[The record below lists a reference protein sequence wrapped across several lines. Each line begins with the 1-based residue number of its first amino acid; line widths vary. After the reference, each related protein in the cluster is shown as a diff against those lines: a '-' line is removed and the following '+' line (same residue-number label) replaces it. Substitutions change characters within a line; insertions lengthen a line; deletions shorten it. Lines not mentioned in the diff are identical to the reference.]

1 MNKILNRKKHTP
13 INTYNEDILDLDLF
27 IDGIQ
32 TEILQ
37 AFSSKDNYT
46 IGIVSNWG
54 DGKSSVVNLLIEKL
68 LKKSKLL
75 KGQIF
80 SHIILFASA
89 LVLPSIWIFFNW
101 QNIIKFF
108 TINLILILGV
118 IALFLFVFHRKIYDI
133 SLFIWDKIVKIF
145 YKKDIVI
152 IRFSPWSLSNINQIY
167 TEYLSSLAKNLD
179 SSSSL
184 FPSLLLLYTETLLQ
198 KDLSFLKKYIKTE
211 KSIEELKDEI
221 SNLLIKTS
229 RKIIVIIDDVDRING
244 IEIYNLFKLIG
255 SVANFP
261 NIVNIIAYDKHYV
274 CTELNNYLNKEEN
287 SISNANQYLKKIINK
302 EFMLPKISN
311 AKLYEIFASELKSII
326 GATNLNVYNE
336 QELKYNYIN
345 TIGFYIQNIRDLKLL
360 LNAFEFHYSIFKIR
374 GININIIDLLLVTTL
389 RVFKYELWLELY
401 EYKQKQDY
409 NIGGIN
415 FITNSNNDE
424 INFPDFANLEFE
436 NKNIIATLIKP
447 EYRGC
452 SPINDRYKYDI
463 KRFGVNLETTNL
475 YFEFNPP
482 YSNIEN
488 IIKAI
493 ISEKID
499 MQIFEKDT
507 SEDVYSSD
515 FYDLLFSRQY
525 EHLWTAKT
533 IFNLIEI
540 CLFCNIKIK
549 FPKYNFIFFFERDKH
564 YMNGISVENFTN
576 YLLELSL
583 LKNIDINMFIYIIHG
598 YFIYSSS
605 NSHHENDIP
614 INEVPYFH
622 KLSDFIISR
631 LLICK
636 IDLFEFDNIIHLL
649 TRFSKYDKEYQSL
662 ILCKFEQQI
671 KDIDN
676 DELLNFIMKYKEISN
691 TSNGDEIY
699 FDSFMK
705 YICKNEIREILK
717 NKLLSIQKNEE
728 IIKNNNYVDT
738 YKYGLSGEHK
748 ETHLVEYLLDF
759 YFKEVN
765 IK

>member
-374 GININIIDLLLVTTL
+374 GININ
-389 RVFKYELWLELY
+389 
-401 EYKQKQDY
+401 
-409 NIGGIN
+409 
-415 FITNSNNDE
+415 
-424 INFPDFANLEFE
+424 
-436 NKNIIATLIKP
+436 
-447 EYRGC
+447 
-452 SPINDRYKYDI
+452 
-463 KRFGVNLETTNL
+463 
-475 YFEFNPP
+475 
-482 YSNIEN
+482 
-488 IIKAI
+488 
-493 ISEKID
+493 
-499 MQIFEKDT
+499 
-507 SEDVYSSD
+507 
-515 FYDLLFSRQY
+515 
-525 EHLWTAKT
+525 
-533 IFNLIEI
+533 
-540 CLFCNIKIK
+540 
-549 FPKYNFIFFFERDKH
+549 
-564 YMNGISVENFTN
+564 NG
-576 YLLELSL
+576 
-583 LKNIDINMFIYIIHG
+583 
-598 YFIYSSS
+598 
-605 NSHHENDIP
+605 
-614 INEVPYFH
+614 
-622 KLSDFIISR
+622 
-631 LLICK
+631 
-636 IDLFEFDNIIHLL
+636 
-649 TRFSKYDKEYQSL
+649 
-662 ILCKFEQQI
+662 
-671 KDIDN
+671 
-676 DELLNFIMKYKEISN
+676 
-691 TSNGDEIY
+691 
-699 FDSFMK
+699 
-705 YICKNEIREILK
+705 
-717 NKLLSIQKNEE
+717 
-728 IIKNNNYVDT
+728 
-738 YKYGLSGEHK
+738 
-748 ETHLVEYLLDF
+748 
-759 YFKEVN
+759 
-765 IK
+765 